1 MLFILC
7 SGECQAPDLKSGEN
21 EISEEPD
28 FPGLLTG
35 TNSSPIR
42 NVRYFGPALY
52 MLIVDLAENLR
63 RRKLLQRTLPTKL
76 YLTEFRPLNGQ
87 SKNSASLA
95 PATA

>member
-7 SGECQAPDLKSGEN
+7 SGECQVPDLKLERTKSQRAG
-21 EISEEPD
+21 

-63 RRKLLQRTLPTKL
+63 RRKLLP
-76 YLTEFRPLNGQ
+76 YLLNEMGRQ
-87 SKNSASLA
+87 KIVGRDGRARVL
-95 PATA
+95 